1 MKIAVIDIGSHSS
14 RLLISDYYDD
24 RLVNKEKIVRHTKL
38 GSKSYLKNVIS
49 EEKIHITAQII
60 EEFVNIAKNKN
71 VDKIFIFA
79 TSAVRNAENKKD
91 FVDIIYQKTKIKL
104 EIISGDEEAQLSYI
118 GVLKGTNLN
127 NISAEQLMVI
137 DLGGGSLE
145 IILGDLF
152 GNILK
157 KYSFDIGVIRFS
169 DKFRLN
175 VLDNDLKFRIEELK
189 LEVKKGLDKEFFDYK
204 ENFKNVKI
212 MPFSVSGS
220 ISALIMTDLKIEK
233 FESKKIINHK
243 LYKKN
248 IEKILNE
255 ICYLPLDEKTK
266 IKGVGDR
273 AEVIVAS
280 ALIILE
286 IMQYFN
292 IDFLQASESDNLE
305 GFFYAKNKN
314 N

>member
-91 FVDIIYQKTKIKL
+91 FVDIIYQKTKLKL

-175 VLDNDLKFRIEELK
+175 ILDNDLKFRIEELK

>member
-175 VLDNDLKFRIEELK
+175 ILDNDLKFRIEELK